1 MHQNYPR
8 YSCVHCVWCCL
19 VWVTRKGDA
28 TGGGMSRVGIL
39 ARSLPELAGVRGWV
53 GFISNSRYHL
63 HHQPPH
69 CQISSQ
75 IVKTWAS
82 RALTA
87 SDLWPSAF
95 YHFVRA
101 DTRLRVLYLHL
112 QKKNIW
118 EASIFAASRSW
129 AEPRAGETMK
139 IVFWFNL
146 ALHGIQLGR
155 NKAHLLMF
163 SQLYFSFHF
172 NPTYFK

>member
-1 MHQNYPR
+1 MFR
-8 YSCVHCVWCCL
+8 VHCPQCL
-19 VWVTRKGDA
+19 VLSGVSYKKRWCDCWRNVEGGDL
-28 TGGGMSRVGIL
+28 GKKS
-39 ARSLPELAGVRGWV
+39 AGAGRVRGWV

-69 CQISSQ
+69 CPISSQ
-75 IVKTWAS
+75 IMKTWAS
-82 RALTA
+82 RHLNHPLFIISSEQTPG
-87 SDLWPSAF
+87 SVSCISTYKRKISGKHRF
-95 YHFVRA
+95 
-101 DTRLRVLYLHL
+101 LRPVG
-112 QKKNIW
+112 
-118 EASIFAASRSW
+118 R
-129 AEPRAGETMK
+129 EPRAGETMK